1 MTISPFWSQHSAIGI
16 GFLITLAVV
25 PLYAGVLAERIN
37 EARRRAD
44 EANLAKGRFLANVSH
59 EMRTPL
65 NGVIAMADLLRE
77 TEMSESQ
84 IEIAETLSTSAQLL
98 LAQIEDVLDIS
109 KLEAGRVTIEQH
121 PFNLETLLSAT
132 IKVMMPQ
139 ARYKGLAVSL
149 DIGKEVPT
157 YLRGDDHHL
166 RQVLLNLLANAV
178 KFTDH
183 GEVQLRVM
191 LVEGGDHR
199 VRIRFEVKDTGIG
212 IPQAKQAIIFEAF
225 AQADDSITRTYGGTG
240 LGTTIARQ
248 LVSLMGGEI
257 GLRSDVGVGSLFW
270 FEVPL
275 AIAGA
280 EECNTLAELEDGSD
294 YQHPPPSSLGKDP
307 RMSHEFAGR
316 EFWWPRTTRRTSELR
331 D

>member
-1 MTISPFWSQHSAIGI
+1 MNHLEESSPNRISIAATLRRAPRPEFEQAMLRLVVSLLIVTYMGWYLSQEHIPSPNESTVVWVGVCFFATASVIAIRILVGPQTSIARRIVGMLVDNAATTYSMVLMGEGGALIVGVYLFIALGNGFRFGRAYLHASQAMACLGFGIVLTISPFWSQHSAIGI

-121 PFNLETLLSAT
+121 PFDLERLLSAT

-149 DIGKEVPT
+149 DVGTEVPT
-157 YLRGDDHHL
+157 YLRG
-166 RQVLLNLLANAV
+166 
-178 KFTDH
+178 
-183 GEVQLRVM
+183 M
-191 LVEGGDHR
+191 
-199 VRIRFEVKDTGIG
+199 
-212 IPQAKQAIIFEAF
+212 II
-225 AQADDSITRTYGGTG
+225 T
-240 LGTTIARQ
+240 
-248 LVSLMGGEI
+248 
-257 GLRSDVGVGSLFW
+257 
-270 FEVPL
+270 
-275 AIAGA
+275 
-280 EECNTLAELEDGSD
+280 
-294 YQHPPPSSLGKDP
+294 LGKYCSTSL
-307 RMSHEFAGR
+307 RM
-316 EFWWPRTTRRTSELR
+316 P
-331 D
+331 